1 MTETQFVGVDV
12 GHCVRMADLVSN
24 YLHHHLYIS
33 WFATDTNAKISRRRR
48 WGGGGDSMTI
58 TPSSADIFACKFSK
72 P

>member
-33 WFATDTNAKISRRRR
+33 CFATDTNAKISSRRR
-48 WGGGGDSMTI
+48 WGGGGGVANHQ
-58 TPSSADIFACKFSK
+58 SSDLDYFQI
-72 P
+72 